1 VRKPSEN
8 PYLDGKRA
16 FLEQHAT
23 IVQAANQWRLISFGC
38 IAGFIIAVSGLVAV
52 SLQHKV
58 VPFVVETNAHSEV
71 VRVTRA
77 DEMARPT
84 TNQIKAALNDW
95 ITGARSVWG
104 DYRAQDAMIR
114 TTYAITLPESPAYQ
128 SLATFHKENDPFKRA
143 QKEAVE
149 VAVNNVSLIAGD
161 TWRIEWTETTKLI
174 SGRVV
179 DVKVWQGS
187 FTVVVVPPVNEK
199 QILINPLGVQ
209 VKDFTWVTRL

>member
-1 VRKPSEN
+1 MRKPSEN

>member
-1 VRKPSEN
+1 MKQPSEN

-23 IVQAANQWRLISFGC
+23 IVHAAHQWRLISFGC
-38 IAGFIIAVSGLVAV
+38 IAGFIVATSGLVAV

-58 VPFVVETNAHSEV
+58 VPFVVEMNEHSEV

-84 TNQIKAALNDW
+84 VNQIKSALTNW
-95 ITGARSVWG
+95 IIGARSVWG
-104 DYRAQDAMIR
+104 DYRAQEYMIR
-114 TTYAITLPESPAYQ
+114 KTYAITLPDSSAYAA
-128 SLATFHKENDPFKRA
+128 LATYHKENDPFKRS
-143 QKEAVE
+143 QKEGVE

-161 TWRIEWTETTKLI
+161 TWRIEWTETTKGVN
-174 SGRVV
+174 GRVI
-179 DVKVWQGS
+179 DVKTWQGS
-187 FTVVVVPPVNEK
+187 FTVVVVPPVNEG
-199 QILINPLGVQ
+199 QILVNPLGVQ

>member
-1 VRKPSEN
+1 MKQPAEN

-23 IVQAANQWRLISFGC
+23 IVLAAHQWKMIASGC
-38 IAGFIIAVSGLVAV
+38 IVISIIAVSGVVALA
-52 SLQHKV
+52 LQHKV
-58 VPFVVETNAHSEV
+58 VPFVVETNEHSEV

-84 TNQIKAALNDW
+84 TNQIKAALRDW

-104 DYRAQDAMIR
+104 DYRAKEDMIR

-128 SLATFHKENDPFKRA
+128 SLATYHKENDPFKRS

-161 TWRIEWTETTKLI
+161 TWRIEWTETTKLV

-187 FTVVVVPPVNEK
+187 FTVVIVPPVNEK
-199 QILINPLGVQ
+199 QILVNPLGVQ